1 MTNKLMITLSLLSG
15 FFVANDA
22 LADNLCKGH
31 FVNPITDVQ
40 WNGMLPISIG
50 SAKVAHSSLPDTKNP
65 SSPICVCD
73 ADIGWQVGITLGY
86 WEPFTMVDVTR
97 DPGCFPGLDGIHMDL
112 GNNDQVGGSDDLIGT
127 SEGGFYWAHWYF
139 YPLMAWLNILTDTG
153 CMTTGEYDIGY
164 ITELDPSW
172 DDDSLAAILSP
183 EASIFSDPISQ
194 SSCAADASATIA
206 GELPIDS
213 LSWCMGAQGSVFP
226 LSGTSIQKSPI
237 QSAALMTER
246 LDYKMHDLGMV
257 PDSVGE
263 NSPGICSQHYNVVM
277 PKSRY
282 RYQMVGNS
290 SDTHSCYPFG
300 RTVSDW
306 EGGHDNVG
314 EGDNFSFLI
323 FRKRNCCFL

>member
-1 MTNKLMITLSLLSG
+1 MAAPAK
-15 FFVANDA
+15 DE
-22 LADNLCKGH
+22 
-31 FVNPITDVQ
+31 VQ
-40 WNGMLPISIG
+40 Q
-50 SAKVAHSSLPDTKNP
+50 AKQRAARQAQQQSNMQAQAKKAQAQQEQKQQMMEQRRV
-65 SSPICVCD
+65 
-73 ADIGWQVGITLGY
+73 
-86 WEPFTMVDVTR
+86 
-97 DPGCFPGLDGIHMDL
+97 
-112 GNNDQVGGSDDLIGT
+112 
-127 SEGGFYWAHWYF
+127 
-139 YPLMAWLNILTDTG
+139 ILK
-153 CMTTGEYDIGY
+153 
-164 ITELDPSW
+164 
-172 DDDSLAAILSP
+172 AILSP